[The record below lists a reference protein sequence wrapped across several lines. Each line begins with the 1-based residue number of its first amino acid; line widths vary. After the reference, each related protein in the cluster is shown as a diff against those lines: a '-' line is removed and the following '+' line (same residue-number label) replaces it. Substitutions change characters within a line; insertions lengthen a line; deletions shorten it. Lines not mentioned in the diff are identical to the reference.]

1 MAGIFIIHTVTVE
14 CRQVC
19 GEGERGTC
27 GFLLICENASDM
39 AIRYNP
45 STLEK
50 IEKLVDEAGY
60 IIRYERGTFQSG
72 FCILEQRKVVVLNKF
87 LQTEG
92 RINTLIDLIPQ
103 LDFSKVVL
111 TNDSQ
116 KLYGEVMAEA
126 ASNKVQ

>member
-1 MAGIFIIHTVTVE
+1 
-14 CRQVC
+14 
-19 GEGERGTC
+19 
-27 GFLLICENASDM
+27 M

-92 RINTLIDLIPQ
+92 RINTLIDLVP
-103 LDFSKVVL
+103 LLEMKPDHLSA
-111 TNDSQ
+111 DSR
-116 KLYGEVMAEA
+116 KMYEEVMGRLALD
-126 ASNKVQ
+126 Q